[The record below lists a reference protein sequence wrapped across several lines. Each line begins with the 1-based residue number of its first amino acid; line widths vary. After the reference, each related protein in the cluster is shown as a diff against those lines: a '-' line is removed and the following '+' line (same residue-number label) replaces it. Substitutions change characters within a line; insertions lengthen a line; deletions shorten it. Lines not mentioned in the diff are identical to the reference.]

1 VALLLLAF
9 GAMST
14 HAFGFIS
21 TQADTAL
28 AYGETLNWIA
38 PVSGSPGTAVQ
49 LSGGGFTDPSY
60 SSGVPIQVNIDH
72 GNGNWELLAT
82 VANAVPDGD
91 GNFLVGFNIPDNAPV
106 GAQLAIAALTGSG
119 GGPFVLFT
127 VT

>member
-1 VALLLLAF
+1 
-9 GAMST
+9 MK
-14 HAFGFIS
+14 
-21 TQADTAL
+21 QPAL
-28 AYGETLNWIA
+28 AKLITY
-38 PVSGSPGTAVQ
+38 
-49 LSGGGFTDPSY
+49 DPN
-60 SSGVPIQVNIDH
+60 P
-72 GNGNWELLAT
+72 LLAT